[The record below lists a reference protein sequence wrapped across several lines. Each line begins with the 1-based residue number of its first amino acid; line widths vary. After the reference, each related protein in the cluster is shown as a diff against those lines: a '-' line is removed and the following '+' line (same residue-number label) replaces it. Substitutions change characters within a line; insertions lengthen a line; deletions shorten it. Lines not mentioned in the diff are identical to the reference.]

1 MVQMEFSIFAETI
14 IGVPSLELAFV
25 TSYFQK

>member
-14 IGVPSLELAFV
+14 IGVLSLELAFV
-25 TSYFQK
+25 TSYLQK